1 MCDEERLKRPQ
12 SGHRC
17 SERIYD
23 VFIERLKLSGDIKMN
38 ENVIEVT
45 DLRKRFGDF
54 EAVSGVDFTV
64 KKGEIFGFLGP
75 NGAGKTTTINML
87 CTMMRPTGGD
97 AKICGYDVHMEKSK
111 VRESIGIIF
120 QENTLDEKLTAEE
133 NLMLHC
139 KFYSVPR
146 EEREKRVDEVLKMV
160 ELDDKRNEM
169 VENYSGGMK
178 RRLEI
183 ARGLLH
189 YPKVLFLDEP
199 TVGLDPQTRTHI
211 WDYILELKHRE
222 GITIFLTTHYMDE
235 AEYSDRI
242 AIMDHGKIIAL
253 ETPDNLKN
261 SIGGDIIEV
270 VTEDNDRAMEEIGS
284 KYGKEVKTKGSS
296 LSFNVNNGS
305 EFLAGFIKDLEV
317 NVKNIALHRPT
328 LNDVFLNLTG
338 REIRDEVSN
347 GAKKPAFGHRRF

>member
-1 MCDEERLKRPQ
+1 MD
-12 SGHRC
+12 
-17 SERIYD
+17 D
-23 VFIERLKLSGDIKMN
+23 
-38 ENVIEVT
+38 NVIEVKG
-45 DLRKRFGDF
+45 LKKKFGDF
-54 EAVSGVDFTV
+54 EAVSGVDFEV
-64 KKGEIFGFLGP
+64 RKGEIFGFLGP

-87 CTMMRPTGGD
+87 CTMTRPTEGD
-97 AKICGYDVHMEKSK
+97 ASICGHDIFREKGK

-120 QENTLDEKLTAEE
+120 QENTLDEKLTAHE

-139 KFYSVPR
+139 RFYSVPR
-146 EEREKRVDEVLKMV
+146 DEREKRVSEVLRMV
-160 ELDDKRNEM
+160 ELDDKRNEV

-189 YPKVLFLDEP
+189 YPRVLFLDEP

-211 WDYILELKHRE
+211 WDYILELKNRE

-253 ETPDNLKN
+253 DTPDNLKKKV
-261 SIGGDIIEV
+261 GGDIIEL
-270 VTEDNDRAMEEIGS
+270 VTEDNERARGEIVS
-284 KYGKEVKTKGSS
+284 KYGKEVKEKGTT

-305 EFLAGFIKDLEV
+305 EFLASFIKDLDVEV
-317 NVKNIALHRPT
+317 RNINLHRPT
-328 LNDVFLNLTG
+328 LNDVFLSLTG

-347 GAKKPAFGHRRF
+347 GKKKPKFGPHH

>member
-1 MCDEERLKRPQ
+1 
-12 SGHRC
+12 
-17 SERIYD
+17 
-23 VFIERLKLSGDIKMN
+23 MN

-45 DLRKRFGDF
+45 GLRKRFGDF
-54 EAVSGVDFTV
+54 EAVSGVDFNV
-64 KKGEIFGFLGP
+64 RKGEIFGFLGP

-87 CTMMRPTGGD
+87 CTMSKPTEGE
-97 AKICGYDVHMEKSK
+97 AKICGYDIKNDKGK

-133 NLMLHC
+133 NLKLHC
-139 KFYSVPR
+139 RFYSVPR
-146 EEREKRVDEVLKMV
+146 DERAARVEEVLKMV
-160 ELDDKRNEM
+160 ELFDKKDEV

-189 YPKVLFLDEP
+189 YPRVLFLDEP

-211 WDYILELKHRE
+211 WDYILQLKIWE

-242 AIMDHGKIIAL
+242 AIMDNGKIIAL
-253 ETPDNLKN
+253 DTPDNLKDR
-261 SIGGDIIEV
+261 IGGDVIEV
-270 VTEDNDRAMEEIGS
+270 ITEDNGKAVQEINY
-284 KYGKEVKTKGSS
+284 KYNTEVKEKGAS
-296 LSFNVNNGS
+296 LSFNVKNGS
-305 EFLAGFIKDLEV
+305 EFLAGFVKDMEV
-317 NVKNIALHRPT
+317 QIKNINLHRPT

-347 GAKKPAFGHRRF
+347 GTKKPAFGHRRF